1 MFIFIKSG
9 SDGMSKNVF
18 LKPFLTEVWICI
30 LFLCIAIGIVLKI
43 VYFYENKIK
52 IVKFIPSMVLLT
64 VINGIGAFCQQ
75 GSANVPSTISGRSVH
90 ILLHLAAVII
100 YNYYT
105 SIVVSILID
114 SPSGSSIDSITKLA
128 DSKMEIGI
136 DPEPYTFSYIYVS
149 LFLNNFFF

>member
-1 MFIFIKSG
+1 
-9 SDGMSKNVF
+9 MSTNVF

-30 LFLCIAIGIVLKI
+30 LFSCIAIGIVLKI
-43 VYFYENKIK
+43 IYYYENKIRRV
-52 IVKFIPSMVLLT
+52 IFMPSMVLLT

-75 GSANVPSTISGRSVH
+75 GSAHVPSTISGRSVH

-114 SPSGSSIDSITKLA
+114 SPSTSSIDTIPKLA
-128 DSKMEIGI
+128 DSRMEIGI
-136 DPEPYTFSYIYVS
+136 DPEPYTISYIYVS
-149 LFLNNFFF
+149 CRYFSE